1 LRLKSTLME
10 RMRRFFRMT
19 TARRFLRHRG
29 GSAAVEFAFV
39 ALPFLALL
47 FAIIQ
52 TALVF
57 FAQEALETL
66 TATAGRLILTGQAQ
80 AQNLTQTSFKT
91 QVCAEVVALFN
102 CAAGININVQTF
114 SSFSSVTYPSPV
126 TNGQF
131 QNTGFVYQPG
141 GPGDV
146 VVVQIFY
153 QWPIFVDLM
162 GLNLANLG
170 NSSRLLVATAAFRNE
185 P

>member
-1 LRLKSTLME
+1 MIA
-10 RMRRFFRMT
+10 
-19 TARRFLRHRG
+19 ARRFARHRG

-52 TALVF
+52 TVLVF
-57 FAQEALETL
+57 LAQEALETI

-91 QVCAEVVALFN
+91 AVCGEVVALFN
-102 CAAGININVQTF
+102 CASGININVQTF
-114 SSFSSVTYPSPV
+114 SSFSNVTYPSPV
-126 TNGQF
+126 NNGQF
-131 QNTGFVYQPG
+131 QNSSFVYQPG

-146 VVVQIFY
+146 VVVQIMY
-153 QWPIFVDLM
+153 QWPIFLNLM
-162 GLNLANLG
+162 GLNLANLS
-170 NSSRLLVATAAFRNE
+170 NDSRLLIATAAFRNE